1 MRPLSAAAAAV
12 VGTLRGGAPPLAA
25 AAVSA
30 SKPSLPANA
39 GPPAPGNGRQCP
51 SAPEPLENSR
61 REGRAGADADP
72 STSGRPAA
80 SWTVGGRGGDSSPCP
95 RRLFRSASPLGGA
108 PGGAWSSADPFG
120 GALHCASVWA
130 NLSPRGPAIAAGV
143 APPAGSGTLGL
154 PGSSSSPRG
163 FATGACGT
171 MPRTSGVRLGP
182 AVRGASRSFSSTAA
196 PLGRTSPGSCPAP
209 RAFGAAAEAEYS
221 HLADEMMEHLYE
233 KIEVCA
239 LAGGVFPFLFADAVA
254 WTA

>member
-80 SWTVGGRGGDSSPCP
+80 SWTVGGRGGTPPPVPGDCSGALPHWGGLPAGPGPRPTLLGGRFIVLRFGPTSPPAVPPSPPASP
-95 RRLFRSASPLGGA
+95 RPLGVARLGYRAAPPPPAVSPPAHAAPCRGRPASASGP
-108 PGGAWSSADPFG
+108 PSA
-120 GALHCASVWA
+120 ARQEAS
-130 NLSPRGPAIAAGV
+130 P
-143 APPAGSGTLGL
+143 APPPPWAGRRRDRA
-154 PGSSSSPRG
+154 PRP
-163 FATGACGT
+163 ALSA
-171 MPRTSGVRLGP
+171 PPLRL
-182 AVRGASRSFSSTAA
+182 STATW
-196 PLGRTSPGSCPAP
+196 PTR
-209 RAFGAAAEAEYS
+209 
-221 HLADEMMEHLYE
+221 
-233 KIEVCA
+233 
-239 LAGGVFPFLFADAVA
+239 
-254 WTA
+254 